1 MVTAGI
7 VVTPTPTLIVNRQL
21 IWERVGENWNERLG
35 EAVLTSESKLYI
47 DPEGAEM
54 VNANA

>member
-21 IWERVGENWNERLG
+21 IWERVGENWNERWG